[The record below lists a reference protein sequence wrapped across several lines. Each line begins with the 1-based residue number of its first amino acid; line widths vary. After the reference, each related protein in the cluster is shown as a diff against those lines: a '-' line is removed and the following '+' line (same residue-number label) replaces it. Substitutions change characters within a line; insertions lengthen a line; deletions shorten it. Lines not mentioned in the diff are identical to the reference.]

1 MVGMGYRIMDEEEL
15 EEIRTALLQGIEEH
29 SSPDIRNLLE
39 RLHPADIAN
48 LLEGLTPDQRQRLWP
63 ELPLELMGEVLIEV
77 PEGVQKSLM
86 ETLSPQLLA
95 RAILSLDIDEIA
107 DLFPDLPDDITARV
121 LFDLDQEARQELD
134 AVLVWPEDTAGG
146 LMNVDTVTIRSNVKL
161 AVVQR
166 YLRLLGEL
174 PEYTDQLFV
183 VDQQNHLK
191 GALSLP
197 AILTSDGSD
206 QVADIMESEPVSFS
220 TLVEDEKVATA
231 FERYN
236 LISAA
241 VVDDKN
247 VLLGRITIDDAVDV
261 IRDEA
266 DHSIMA
272 RAGLDEEDDIFA
284 PVVRTSSKR
293 ALWLGVNLVTALLAA
308 TVIRS
313 FEATIEQVVALAALM
328 TIIASMGG
336 NAGTQTL
343 TIVIRGMGTGTITS
357 LNVWQV
363 MKKEILVGAFNG
375 LIWAVVVSVIT
386 ALWYHDILL
395 GVVVAA
401 AMAINLLFAAAAG
414 VALPIT
420 VERLG
425 IDPALA
431 SGVALT
437 TVTDIVGFF
446 SVLGLAYLFL
456 V

>member
-1 MVGMGYRIMDEEEL
+1 
-15 EEIRTALLQGIEEH
+15 
-29 SSPDIRNLLE
+29 
-39 RLHPADIAN
+39 
-48 LLEGLTPDQRQRLWP
+48 
-63 ELPLELMGEVLIEV
+63 
-77 PEGVQKSLM
+77 
-86 ETLSPQLLA
+86 
-95 RAILSLDIDEIA
+95 
-107 DLFPDLPDDITARV
+107 
-121 LFDLDQEARQELD
+121 
-134 AVLVWPEDTAGG
+134 
-146 LMNVDTVTIRSNVKL
+146 
-161 AVVQR
+161 VVQR
-166 YLRLLGEL
+166 YLRILGEL

-183 VDQQNHLK
+183 VDQQNRLK

-206 QVADIMESEPVSFS
+206 LVSEIMETDPVSFT
-220 TLVEDEKVATA
+220 TLVEDEKVAAA

-241 VVDDKN
+241 VVDEDDI
-247 VLLGRITIDDAVDV
+247 LLGRITIDDAVDV
-261 IRDEA
+261 IREEA
-266 DHSIMA
+266 DHTMMA

-284 PVVRTSSKR
+284 PVVRTSGKR
-293 ALWLGVNLVTALLAA
+293 ALWLGVNLVTALLAS

-357 LNVWQV
+357 LNAWQV

-375 LIWAVVVSVIT
+375 LIWAMVIAGIT
-386 ALWYHDILL
+386 ALWYHDVYL
-395 GVVVAA
+395 GVVIAA
-401 AMAINLLFAAAAG
+401 AMAVNLLFAASAG
-414 VALPIT
+414 VALPLL
-420 VERLG
+420 VERMG

-431 SGVALT
+431 AGVALT

>member
-1 MVGMGYRIMDEEEL
+1 MDEAEL
-15 EEIRTALLQGIEEH
+15 EEIRTAVLQAIEKH
-29 SSPDIRNLLE
+29 SSPEIRSLLE
-39 RLHPADIAN
+39 QLHPADIAN
-48 LLEGLTPDQRQRLWP
+48 LLESITPDQRQRLWP

-77 PEGVQKSLM
+77 PEGVQQSLM

-95 RAILSLDIDEIA
+95 RAILTLDIDEIA
-107 DLFPDLPDDITARV
+107 DLFPDLPDEITARV
-121 LFDLDQEARQELD
+121 LFDLDQEARQDLD
-134 AVLVWPEDTAGG
+134 AVLAWPEDTAGG
-146 LMNVDTVTIRSNVKL
+146 LVNVDTVTIRANVKL

-183 VDQQNHLK
+183 VDQQNRLK
-191 GALSLP
+191 GALSLH

-206 QVADIMESEPVSFS
+206 QVADIMETDPVSFT
-220 TLVEDEKVATA
+220 TLVEDEKVAAA

-241 VVDDKN
+241 VVDEEDT
-247 VLLGRITIDDAVDV
+247 LLGRITIDDAVDV

-266 DHSIMA
+266 DHTLMA

-284 PVVRTSSKR
+284 PVVSTSGKR
-293 ALWLGVNLVTALLAA
+293 ALWLGVNLVTALLAS

-343 TIVIRGMGTGTITS
+343 TIVIRGLGTGTITS
-357 LNVWQV
+357 LNAWQV
-363 MKKEILVGAFNG
+363 MRKEILVGAFNG
-375 LIWAVVVSVIT
+375 LIWALVVAVIT
-386 ALWYHDILL
+386 ALWYHDVFL
-395 GVVVAA
+395 GVVIAV

-414 VALPIT
+414 VALPLL

>member
-1 MVGMGYRIMDEEEL
+1 MDEEEL
-15 EEIRTALLQGIEEH
+15 EEIRTAILLAIEAH
-29 SSPDIRNLLE
+29 SSLDIRSLLE

-48 LLEGLTPDQRQRLWP
+48 LLESITPDLRQRLWP

-95 RAILSLDIDEIA
+95 RAILTLDIDEIA
-107 DLFPDLPDDITARV
+107 DLFPDLPDEITARV
-121 LFDLDQEARQELD
+121 LFDLDQEARQDLD
-134 AVLVWPEDTAGG
+134 AVLSWPEDTAGG
-146 LMNVDTVTIRSNVKL
+146 MMNVDTVTVRGNVKI

-197 AILTSDGSD
+197 AILTSDKSNM
-206 QVADIMESEPVSFS
+206 VADIMETDPVNFT
-220 TLVEDEKVATA
+220 TLTEDEKVATA

-241 VVDDKN
+241 VVDEN
-247 VLLGRITIDDAVDV
+247 AMLLGRITIDDAVDV

-266 DHSIMA
+266 EHTMMA
-272 RAGLDEEDDIFA
+272 QAGLDEEEDIFA
-284 PVVRTSSKR
+284 PVARTSGKR
-293 ALWLGVNLVTALLAA
+293 ALWLGVNLVTALLAS

-313 FEATIEQVVALAALM
+313 FETTIEQVVALAALM

-357 LNVWQV
+357 LNAWQV

-375 LIWAVVVSVIT
+375 LVWALVVAVIS
-386 ALWYHDILL
+386 ALWYHNIFL
-395 GVVVAA
+395 GMVIAA

-414 VALPIT
+414 VALPLL
-420 VERLG
+420 VKRLG

>member
-1 MVGMGYRIMDEEEL
+1 MDEEEL
-15 EEIRTALLQGIEEH
+15 EEIRTAILLAIEAH
-29 SSPDIRNLLE
+29 SSPDIRSLLE

-48 LLEGLTPDQRQRLWP
+48 LLESITPDLRQILWP

-95 RAILSLDIDEIA
+95 RAILTLDIDEIA
-107 DLFPDLPDDITARV
+107 DLFPDLPDEITARV
-121 LFDLDQEARQELD
+121 LFDLDQEARQDLD
-134 AVLVWPEDTAGG
+134 AVLSWPEDTAGG
-146 LMNVDTVTIRSNVKL
+146 MMNVDTVTVRGNIKI

-197 AILTSDGSD
+197 AILTSDKSNL
-206 QVADIMESEPVSFS
+206 VADIMETDPVNFT
-220 TLVEDEKVATA
+220 TLTEDEKVATA

-241 VVDDKN
+241 VVDEN
-247 VLLGRITIDDAVDV
+247 AILLGRITIDDAVDV

-266 DHSIMA
+266 EHTMMA
-272 RAGLDEEDDIFA
+272 QAGLDEEDDIFA
-284 PVVRTSSKR
+284 PVARTSGKR
-293 ALWLGVNLVTALLAA
+293 SLWLGVNLVTALLAS

-313 FEATIEQVVALAALM
+313 FETTIEQVVALAALM

-357 LNVWQV
+357 LNAWQV

-375 LIWAVVVSVIT
+375 LVWALVVAVIT
-386 ALWYHDILL
+386 ALWYHNIFL
-395 GVVVAA
+395 GMVIAA

-414 VALPIT
+414 VALPLL
-420 VERLG
+420 VKRLG

>member
-1 MVGMGYRIMDEEEL
+1 MDEEEL
-15 EEIRTALLQGIEEH
+15 EEIRTVVLQAIEEH
-29 SSPDIRNLLE
+29 SSQHIRSLLE

-48 LLEGLTPDQRQRLWP
+48 LLESITPDQRQRLWP

-95 RAILSLDIDEIA
+95 RAILTLDIDEIA
-107 DLFPDLPDDITARV
+107 DLFPDLPDEITARV
-121 LFDLDQEARQELD
+121 LFDLDQEARQDLD
-134 AVLVWPEDTAGG
+134 AVLAWPEDTAGG
-146 LMNVDTVTIRSNVKL
+146 LMNVDTVTIRANVRL
-161 AVVQR
+161 EVVQR
-166 YLRLLGEL
+166 YLRILGEL

-183 VDQQNHLK
+183 VDQQNRLK

-206 QVADIMESEPVSFS
+206 LVSEIMETDPVSFT
-220 TLVEDEKVATA
+220 TLVEDEKVAAA

-241 VVDDKN
+241 VVDEDDI
-247 VLLGRITIDDAVDV
+247 LLGRITIDDAVDV
-261 IRDEA
+261 IREEA
-266 DHSIMA
+266 DHTMMA

-284 PVVRTSSKR
+284 PVVRTSGKR
-293 ALWLGVNLVTALLAA
+293 ALWLGVNLVTALLAS

-357 LNVWQV
+357 LNAWQV

-375 LIWAVVVSVIT
+375 LIWAMVIAGIT
-386 ALWYHDILL
+386 ALWYHDVYL
-395 GVVVAA
+395 GVVIAA
-401 AMAINLLFAAAAG
+401 AMAVNLLFAASAG
-414 VALPIT
+414 VALPLL
-420 VERLG
+420 VERMG

-431 SGVALT
+431 AGVALT